1 MKMCETK
8 QRYCAVTLMLVVNAR
23 SRLLTVIRLTASNF
37 SQPISFLREAYTEIL
52 VILGFFM

>member
-1 MKMCETK
+1 MRQETWNMKLCETK

-23 SRLLTVIRLTASNF
+23 SRLLTVIRLTVSYF
-37 SQPISFLREAYTEIL
+37 SQPIL